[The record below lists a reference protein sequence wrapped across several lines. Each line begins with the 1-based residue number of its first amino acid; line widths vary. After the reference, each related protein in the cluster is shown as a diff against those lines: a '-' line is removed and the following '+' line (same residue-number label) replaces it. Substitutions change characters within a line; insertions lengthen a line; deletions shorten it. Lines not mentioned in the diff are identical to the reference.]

1 MILVIK
7 NPALRRFL
15 KIALPFVLMPAAIV
29 LGSLVFDAKKYAWT
43 ILVLTLFSL
52 LLFYAGFEKR
62 TVGTRR
68 MIILAVMTA
77 LSVAG
82 RFVFAVIPGFKP
94 ITAIVIITAIWLGGE
109 SGFLVGSL
117 SAVIS
122 NFYFGQG
129 PWTPFQML
137 TWGLIGLLAGYLHR
151 PLKTSRVAL
160 SVYGVFAGLVYSLLM
175 DVWSVLWYN
184 SSFSW
189 ALYWASLLTAIPY
202 TVSYAVSNVIFLLFM
217 GRPFGEKLERVKI
230 KYGV

>member
-7 NPALRRFL
+7 NQALRRFL

-29 LGSLVFDAKKYAWT
+29 LGSMVFGEKKYAWT
-43 ILVLTLFSL
+43 ILVLTVFSL
-52 LLFYAGFEKR
+52 LLFYAGFEKS

-68 MIILAVMTA
+68 MIIIAVMTA

-137 TWGLIGLLAGYLHR
+137 TWGLIGLLAGYLHK
-151 PLKTSRVAL
+151 PLKKSRVAL
-160 SVYGVFAGLVYSLLM
+160 SIYGVFAGLVYSLLM

-184 SSFSW
+184 STFSW

-202 TVSYAVSNVIFLLFM
+202 TASYAASNVIFLLFM

>member
-43 ILVLTLFSL
+43 ILVLTVFSL

-68 MIILAVMTA
+68 MIIIAVMTA

>member
-1 MILVIK
+1 MIFVIK
-7 NPALRRFL
+7 NPRLRRFL
-15 KIALPFVLMPAAIV
+15 RAALPFVLIPAVVA
-29 LGSLVFDAKKYAWT
+29 LGVYVFDEKSYAF
-43 ILVLTLFSL
+43 ICLAVVICAMVLFC
-52 LLFYAGFEKR
+52 AGFEKR

-68 MIILAVMTA
+68 IIVIAVMTA
-77 LSVAG
+77 LSILG
-82 RFVFAVIPGFKP
+82 RFVFAPIPGFKP
-94 ITAIVIITAIWLGGE
+94 ITAMIVITAIWLGGE
-109 SGFLVGSL
+109 SGFLVGVL
-117 SAVIS
+117 TVVIS

-137 TWGLIGLLAGYLHR
+137 GWGLIGLLAGYLHK
-151 PLKTSRVAL
+151 PLKQSRVAL
-160 SVYGVFAGLVYSLLM
+160 SIYGVFAGLVYSLLM

>member
-7 NPALRRFL
+7 NPMLRRVL
-15 KIALPFVLMPAAIV
+15 KIALPFVLMPLTIW
-29 LGSLVFDAKKYAWT
+29 LGNLVFGEKKYAWT
-43 ILVLTLFSL
+43 ILVLTIFSL
-52 LLFYAGFEKR
+52 LLFYAGFERR

-68 MIILAVMTA
+68 MIIIAVMTA
-77 LSVAG
+77 LSVVG

-109 SGFLVGSL
+109 SGFLAGSL
-117 SAVIS
+117 TALIS

-137 TWGLIGLLAGYLHR
+137 GWGLIGLLAGYLHK
-151 PLKTSRVAL
+151 PLQKSRVAL
-160 SVYGVFAGLVYSLLM
+160 ALYGVLAALLYTLLM

-184 SSFSW
+184 SGFNWS
-189 ALYWASLLTAIPY
+189 LYLATLATAIPY
-202 TVSYAVSNVIFLLFM
+202 TVSYAVSNVVFLLCL
-217 GRPFGEKLERVKI
+217 GRPFGEKLARVKI

>member
-43 ILVLTLFSL
+43 ILVLTVFSL

>member
-7 NPALRRFL
+7 NAAVRRIL

-29 LGSLVFDAKKYAWT
+29 LGSMAFGEKKYAWT
-43 ILVLTLFSL
+43 ILVLTVFSL

-68 MIILAVMTA
+68 MIIIAVMTA

-137 TWGLIGLLAGYLHR
+137 SWGLIGLLAGYLHK
-151 PLKTSRVAL
+151 PLKKSKVAL
-160 SVYGVFAGLVYSLLM
+160 SVYGVFAALAYSMLM

-184 SSFSW
+184 SGFSW
-189 ALYWASLLTAIPY
+189 SLYLAAMATAIPY
-202 TVSYAVSNVIFLLFM
+202 TLSYAVSNVIFLLFM